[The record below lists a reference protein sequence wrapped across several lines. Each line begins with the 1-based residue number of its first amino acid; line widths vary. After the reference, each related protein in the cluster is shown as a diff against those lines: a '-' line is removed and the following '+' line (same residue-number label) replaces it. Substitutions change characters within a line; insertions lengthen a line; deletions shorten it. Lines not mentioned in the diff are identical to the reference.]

1 VTQLVLPLHECAAE
15 PLQDATKAITDPAV
29 AESGVEPLHSST
41 GPTVVGAAS
50 TETSC
55 LCVRV

>member
-1 VTQLVLPLHECAAE
+1 VTQLVLPLHECAIE
-15 PLQDATKAITDPAV
+15 PLPDAAKSVADPTATEV
-29 AESGVEPLHSST
+29 AADPVAAEPLHS
-41 GPTVVGAAS
+41 AANP

>member
-1 VTQLVLPLHECAAE
+1 MTQLVLPLHEAHADPAATEATADPSTTESAAE
-15 PLQDATKAITDPAV
+15 PLHAAVHPA
-29 AESGVEPLHSST
+29 
-41 GPTVVGAAS
+41 GAAP